1 MFLKIGP
8 FHLTSYLRGPS
19 FICKPLSK
27 LPASAHVYHN
37 DSNNLSTKLSLFRHQ
52 TSVNNAS
59 NVFLHNRHESLT
71 IAIIRFPESR
81 LSRLFSGGIPIV
93 LDTLKQH
100 YFIDR
105 FTNVQD
111 NVVQEKLIFLLKFFK
126 MCKNQ
131 LLSLCQRWR
140 HVPPHPQ
147 LHENRPPNPPG
158 ELHQRRAPAGG
169 GQVLRASRSV
179 WILTSVTMFIG
190 ANSPQN

>member
-105 FTNVQD
+105 FT
-111 NVVQEKLIFLLKFFK
+111 FHLKVLK
-126 MCKNQ
+126 MCKKTP
-131 LLSLCQRWR
+131 LPLSEMEACS
-140 HVPPHPQ
+140 
-147 LHENRPPNPPG
+147 
-158 ELHQRRAPAGG
+158 A
-169 GQVLRASRSV
+169 
-179 WILTSVTMFIG
+179 TSST
-190 ANSPQN
+190 S